1 MHSVMKLSSLAPD
14 NSPVHN
20 LSFSLLNNLAV
31 SRDCRCI
38 LQKSN
43 FLQAF
48 LLTPV
53 PKVAGA
59 KAALAG
65 GGGGNPLS
73 LWLRLLVSLSSTGD
87 GQQSILKVSGV
98 LELLADL
105 APQRK
110 HALLT
115 LHNLCFCPANKSH
128 VMANDKAMKVLLSC
142 LESKEMET
150 CCMGASALWALLHN
164 NQRGRTALK
173 CPSVRLK
180 VEEALT
186 IYKKGAERKQ
196 EPLSSYLQKCLDHL
210 SQLLNS

>member
-1 MHSVMKLSSLAPD
+1 
-14 NSPVHN
+14 
-20 LSFSLLNNLAV
+20 
-31 SRDCRCI
+31 
-38 LQKSN
+38 SN

-48 LLTPV
+48 LLAPV

-59 KAALAG
+59 KAAPAG

-128 VMANDKAMKVLLSC
+128 VMANGTELG
-142 LESKEMET
+142 
-150 CCMGASALWALLHN
+150 MG
-164 NQRGRTALK
+164 
-173 CPSVRLK
+173 
-180 VEEALT
+180 
-186 IYKKGAERKQ
+186 
-196 EPLSSYLQKCLDHL
+196 LDFIFI
-210 SQLLNS
+210 NA